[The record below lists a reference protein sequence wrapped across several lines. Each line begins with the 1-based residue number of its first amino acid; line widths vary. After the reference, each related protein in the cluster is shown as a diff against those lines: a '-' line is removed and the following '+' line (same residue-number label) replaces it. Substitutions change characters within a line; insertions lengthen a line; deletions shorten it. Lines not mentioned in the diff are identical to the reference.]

1 MSTTTRKC
9 LVACSLCAVAAIY
22 AAAAYRVEQARSA
35 TSLHST
41 CSYTVCIP
49 HSSTFSSLR

>member
-1 MSTTTRKC
+1 MSIKTRKC

-35 TSLHST
+35 TSLHSS